1 MMTLSMPTPFF
12 SRLFALRTKTQPV
25 DDQPEHEAAM
35 AQRALLAE
43 MISRSPDTFHS
54 DLDVMMATDP
64 YCVGF

>member
-1 MMTLSMPTPFF
+1 MMTLSMSTPFF
-12 SRLFALRTKTQPV
+12 GRLFALRPKTQPV

-43 MISRSPDTFHS
+43 MINRSPDAFHS

-64 YCVGF
+64 FCRGF